1 MNYSTTNPLPAL
13 IKYFRKK
20 AGLTQEEVAE
30 SLSISRSGYANYEEG
45 RNIPNIE
52 QTIKLSEL
60 LNHDL
65 LYAYTI
71 SSRYMQEH
79 AEMAH
84 QMVMESNS
92 YLSTIESND
101 NAADLI
107 TNYASLSKDDR
118 RLVDAFVKNLC
129 DKDAFV

>member
-1 MNYSTTNPLPAL
+1 
-13 IKYFRKK
+13 
-20 AGLTQEEVAE
+20 
-30 SLSISRSGYANYEEG
+30 
-45 RNIPNIE
+45 
-52 QTIKLSEL
+52 
-60 LNHDL
+60 
-65 LYAYTI
+65 
-71 SSRYMQEH
+71 
-79 AEMAH
+79 MAH

>member
-1 MNYSTTNPLPAL
+1 
-13 IKYFRKK
+13 
-20 AGLTQEEVAE
+20 
-30 SLSISRSGYANYEEG
+30 
-45 RNIPNIE
+45 
-52 QTIKLSEL
+52 
-60 LNHDL
+60 
-65 LYAYTI
+65 
-71 SSRYMQEH
+71 MQEH